1 MVNFNFYK
9 NCYGC
14 RNCENVC
21 PAQAIKMIE
30 NEEGFLVPN
39 IDKNKCINCGRC
51 DKACPYLNYKEKND
65 LLSKEWYGMYNKKID
80 ECLKSS
86 SGAIFPAISNI
97 FIEAG
102 GEIVGCI
109 WSNNMEPIHVCVS
122 SKEEV
127 DKMRG
132 SKYVQSDLK
141 DIVKIVKE
149 RTKHKKILFTGTPCQ
164 IAAVKGYVGE
174 NENLYTCA
182 LICEGVPSNRVWQKY
197 KSDIEKKYNS
207 KMIKANFRNKEISWE
222 SPLAVYEFENGK
234 ISKNMS
240 FNSDEYVV
248 AFLEGLMYRES
259 CYNCQYKGNGH
270 NADIIIGD
278 LWGATKEQKEMSKNK
293 GISLVIINTEKGKEI
308 LEKINDT
315 VVIEN
320 VDKNRAIENNKLLMQ
335 PIKKHENKIKFYNK
349 IDKMK
354 ISKNFRNNLNK
365 TILKGKL
372 KNYLYKIGI
381 FEKIKNRVR

>member
-1 MVNFNFYK
+1 MKRKVKQRRDPFRTRGDFLQIFEK
-9 NCYGC
+9 F
-14 RNCENVC
+14 E
-21 PAQAIKMIE
+21 KMTI
-30 NEEGFLVPN
+30 
-39 IDKNKCINCGRC
+39 R
-51 DKACPYLNYKEKND
+51 
-65 LLSKEWYGMYNKKID
+65 
-80 ECLKSS
+80 
-86 SGAIFPAISNI
+86 
-97 FIEAG
+97 
-102 GEIVGCI
+102 
-109 WSNNMEPIHVCVS
+109 
-122 SKEEV
+122 
-127 DKMRG
+127 
-132 SKYVQSDLK
+132 
-141 DIVKIVKE
+141 
-149 RTKHKKILFTGTPCQ
+149 
-164 IAAVKGYVGE
+164 
-174 NENLYTCA
+174 
-182 LICEGVPSNRVWQKY
+182 
-197 KSDIEKKYNS
+197 
-207 KMIKANFRNKEISWE
+207 E
-222 SPLAVYEFENGK
+222 SELGK